1 MEMAEEKI
9 AERIDAN
16 LLNINIS
23 RHLQILPKVMYE
35 NKVTSISKKTQGS
48 LII

>member
-16 LLNINIS
+16 LLNIPIQKLS
-23 RHLQILPKVMYE
+23 DLPKSMFQ
-35 NKVTSISKKTQGS
+35 KKIK
-48 LII
+48 LKN